1 MIPRAV
7 TFLRGLVMLK
17 LINVLAPAS
26 AVLIATFSIA
36 VAQNAPPS
44 PQKQADKA
52 VEIRQGLFNVQAFAF
67 GPVGAMLKGAA
78 PVDAALV
85 QKEAA
90 RVQMTSS
97 MIPEVFKL
105 DTRKFQTKTHAKDKV
120 WSDQADFTKKANDL
134 HEAAVALE
142 AAGKKGDKSGIL
154 DAAGKVGNACKA
166 CHDEYREK

>member
-1 MIPRAV
+1 
-7 TFLRGLVMLK
+7 MLK

-26 AVLIATFSIA
+26 ALLIATLSITGAIA

-44 PQKQADKA
+44 PEKQAEKA

-85 QKEAA
+85 QKEAT

-97 MIPEVFKL
+97 MITEVFKL
-105 DTRKFQTKTHAKDKV
+105 DTRKFQTKTKAKDKV
-120 WSDQADFTKKANDL
+120 WSDQEDFAKKANDL

>member
-1 MIPRAV
+1 
-7 TFLRGLVMLK
+7 MLK

-26 AVLIATFSIA
+26 ATLMATLSVA

-44 PQKQADKA
+44 PEKQAEKA
-52 VEIRQGLFNVQAFAF
+52 VEIRQGLFNVQGFAF

-97 MIPEVFKL
+97 MITEVFKL
-105 DTRKFQTKTHAKDKV
+105 DTRKFQTRTKAKDKI
-120 WSDQADFTKKANDL
+120 WTDQQDFAQKANDL
-134 HEAAVALE
+134 HEAAVVLE
-142 AAGKKGDKSGIL
+142 AAARKGDKSGIL

>member
-1 MIPRAV
+1 
-7 TFLRGLVMLK
+7 MLK

-26 AVLIATFSIA
+26 AMLIATLSITGVVA

-44 PQKQADKA
+44 PEKQAEKA
-52 VEIRQGLFNVQAFAF
+52 VEIRQGLFNVQSFAF

-97 MIPEVFKL
+97 MITEVFKL
-105 DTRKFQTKTHAKDKV
+105 DTRKFQTRTKAKDKV
-120 WSDQADFTKKANDL
+120 WTDPQDFAKKANDL

-142 AAGKKGDKSGIL
+142 AAGKKADKSGIL